1 MRLAFVSGP
10 QSAGW
15 NENNIIEFID
25 LKIEKAHNVAG
36 SQSLCSL
43 SSGFILP
50 RNFIDIIKRLIKC
63 TKDVE

>member
-1 MRLAFVSGP
+1 MK
-10 QSAGW
+10 

-25 LKIEKAHNVAG
+25 LKIEKAHYVAG

-43 SSGFILP
+43 SSSFILP
-50 RNFIDIIKRLIKC
+50 GTFIDIIKRLIKC